1 MTFGREKLAKLGID
15 LPLLP
20 ITAVGSYAKP
30 KALTQARAQFAAGKL
45 GRDELRKHEE
55 EATAMWMGFQN
66 EIGVDVPVDGE
77 MYRGDMV
84 AYFAEEM
91 DGFETG
97 GLVRAYGNR
106 FYRKPI
112 ITGEIRWRGP
122 ITVDWWKFAQS
133 MTDKPVKGMFT
144 GGYTTMD
151 WSFNEY
157 YADRRATALAL
168 AAEFRKEVEALVEAG
183 CKIIQVDEPA
193 VSVRPDEIEIAIEA
207 MQITCEGID
216 AYFITHALEYGYP
229 QTVFPDVLDLSVDNF
244 DMEFANSDFI
254 FLEKLKDF
262 GFDKDLSLG
271 VVDSHTHKIEP
282 VEQIEARI
290 RQAVSILPPETI
302 WPDPDCGLKTR
313 TVEESMAKMRAIAEA
328 TKRVREELKTRA

>member
-1 MTFGREKLAKLGID
+1 LTGREKLRALGIE
-15 LPLLP
+15 LPILP

-30 KALTQARAQFAAGKL
+30 ESLMRARARFAKGDMS
-45 GRDELRKHEE
+45 RDELRKHEE

-91 DGFETG
+91 DGFSTG
-97 GLVRAYGNR
+97 GFVRAYGNR

-112 ITGEIRWRGP
+112 ITGEVRWRGP
-122 ITVDWWKFAQS
+122 MTVEWWRFAQS
-133 MTDKPVKGMFT
+133 LTDKPVKGMFT

-151 WSFNEY
+151 WSFNEHY
-157 YADRRATALAL
+157 PDRRATALAL
-168 AAEFRKEVEALVEAG
+168 AREFRKEVEALVEAG

-193 VSVRPDEIEIAIEA
+193 VSVRADEIDIAIEA
-207 MQITCEGID
+207 MQITTEGID

-229 QTVFPDVLDLSVDNF
+229 ETVFPDVLDLAVDNF
-244 DMEFANSDFI
+244 DMEFANSDFA
-254 FLEKLKDF
+254 FLESLKGF

-271 VVDSHTHKIEP
+271 VVDSHTHKIET
-282 VEQIEARI
+282 VEEIEARI
-290 RQAVSILPPETI
+290 RAAIDILPAELI

-313 TVEESMAKMRAIAEA
+313 TVAESMDKMRNIALA
-328 TKRVREELKTRA
+328 TKRVRETLPSHV